1 MSLFVKRKELIMAI
15 QCQFLKKRIQILIEN
30 VDGNLYM
37 LEADD
42 YNELV
47 NDWNGDC
54 EYVPANDAKVFFASY
69 NGQPINPYM
78 YTDFQSLLRY
88 IRNWCCL
95 SED

>member
-1 MSLFVKRKELIMAI
+1 MAI
-15 QCQFLKKRIQILIEN
+15 QCQFLKKKIQILTEN
-30 VDGNLYM
+30 VNGEMYM

-42 YNELV
+42 YNEIV
-47 NDWNGDC
+47 NDWMGDC
-54 EYVPANDAKVFFASY
+54 DHVPANDAKVFFASY
-69 NGQPINPYM
+69 DGQPINPYM